1 MRRRLAL
8 LAPLLL
14 LASCGGG
21 AKPADEIAFTA
32 NDDGY
37 GEIWVMRRDGSD
49 RRRLTAAAP
58 PKSDAAAHPP
68 EKGAKPMKMNE
79 PMAGEMK
86 KDSMTKGDVKKA
98 AEKKDRDMKEM
109 MEKEEKAMKK

>member
-1 MRRRLAL
+1 MSQKR
-8 LAPLLL
+8 
-14 LASCGGG
+14 GV
-21 AKPADEIAFTA
+21 I
-32 NDDGY
+32 
-37 GEIWVMRRDGSD
+37 
-49 RRRLTAAAP
+49 LTGAAAIACLGLAFPALGEDAQP
-58 PKSDAAAHPP
+58 PKPDAAAHLP
-68 EKGAKPMKMNE
+68 EKAAKPMKMNE